1 MQILIEFLPIALF
14 FLAYQ
19 WAGIYVATGV
29 AILASVAHLLYGR
42 YRKGH
47 FEKMPLITLITISV
61 LGGATLIFRNELFIK
76 LKPTVLYWVL
86 ALVFVGSRW
95 IGEQPLLQRLMGA
108 QIQMP
113 ARIWQQ
119 LNGSWALF
127 FGLMGALNLYVVH
140 HFDTP
145 TWVQFKLFGSLGLT
159 LIFMIGQGFY
169 MSKYMSKHHE

>member
-119 LNGSWALF
+119 LNGSWAHF